1 MNVKKALQIQQVL
14 DGKAIPIDMFDEHL
28 VYYSKSRDRWINI
41 IDMDICHL
49 VRSFAKVYNEMN
61 HLDGHSI
68 ETNEEVKIAN
78 DQQMEEYNQMIIN
91 KIMNIF
97 DKRG

>member
-14 DGKAIPIDMFDEHL
+14 DGKAIPMDMFDEHL

-49 VRSFAKVYNEMN
+49 IRSFAKVYNEMN

-78 DQQMEEYNQMIIN
+78 EQQMEEYNQMIIN

>member
-1 MNVKKALQIQQVL
+1 M
-14 DGKAIPIDMFDEHL
+14 DMFDEHL

-78 DQQMEEYNQMIIN
+78 EQQMEEYNQMIIN

>member
-14 DGKAIPIDMFDEHL
+14 DGRAIPMDMFDEHL

-78 DQQMEEYNQMIIN
+78 EQQMEEYNQMIIN